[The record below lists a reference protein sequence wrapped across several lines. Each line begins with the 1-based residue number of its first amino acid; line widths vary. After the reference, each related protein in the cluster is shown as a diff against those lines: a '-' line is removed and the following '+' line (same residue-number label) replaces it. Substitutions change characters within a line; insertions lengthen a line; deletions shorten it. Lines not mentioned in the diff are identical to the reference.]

1 MNNKNGACGLY
12 FFRRNIMNDYLIRAI
27 DKDKKLRL
35 LAITAKDV
43 VSEAQKRHDTWSASS
58 AVLGRTMV
66 GGLLLAGALLKD
78 KDELTV
84 RLLGNGP
91 VGATVVTAQA
101 DLSVK
106 GYIQNPHIA
115 LPPKKDGHIDVAKAV
130 GQGWLEVTKDQG
142 LKEPYTG
149 EVPIV
154 SGEIAEDFT
163 YYLAKSEQIPSAVG
177 LSVFVEPNNSIGAAG
192 GFMMQALPGAD
203 DALLEKVEKRI
214 KALPNLSTMFLDGT
228 TPEDLAK
235 KILGDDCKV
244 LDKQE
249 VSFACDCSKEK
260 YSEILATIKPDQLTE
275 MIEKDHGAE
284 LTCRFCGEKYHFSED
299 ELKDIQKKAK

>member
-1 MNNKNGACGLY
+1 
-12 FFRRNIMNDYLIRAI
+12 MNDYLIRAI

-58 AVLGRTMV
+58 AVLGRTMI

-91 VGATVVTAQA
+91 VGATVVTAKA
-101 DLSVK
+101 DLTVK

-214 KALPNLSTMFLDGT
+214 KELPNLSTMFLDGT
-228 TPEDLAK
+228 TPEELAQ

-260 YSEILATIKPDQLTE
+260 YSEILATIKPDQLKE

-299 ELKDIQKKAK
+299 ELKDIQKQAK